1 MFGNVWLE
9 TSKEHLC
16 CVRCSKKWGK
26 NKIHS
31 NPSYVY
37 FVRNTCKRC
46 FFMSKQSRL
55 GDNLTEGSVLSVE
68 PRKLV
73 LVIYCKI
80 LFILL

>member
-1 MFGNVWLE
+1 
-9 TSKEHLC
+9 
-16 CVRCSKKWGK
+16 
-26 NKIHS
+26 
-31 NPSYVY
+31 
-37 FVRNTCKRC
+37 
-46 FFMSKQSRL
+46 MSKQSRL